1 MDLIYPKKKDYRNRR
16 NKTKQTRKIRAKQIS
31 GGNVGKHKGKGG
43 IFCYMPCNSLDK
55 KNKSTFKIE
64 SGRNI
69 TGQIKKFLLSPFSNA
84 LKSKAT
90 NNFLCRYFLKSLLGL
105 RRDLS
110 MLLSASKI
118 SITPGLLTN
127 LHNECK

>member
-1 MDLIYPKKKDYRNRR
+1 
-16 NKTKQTRKIRAKQIS
+16 
-31 GGNVGKHKGKGG
+31 
-43 IFCYMPCNSLDK
+43 MPYNSLDK

-105 RRDLS
+105 QHQDYLQTYTMNVNK
-110 MLLSASKI
+110 MLYSSEIIKPILIPNDVRI
-118 SITPGLLTN
+118 SVKL
-127 LHNECK
+127 